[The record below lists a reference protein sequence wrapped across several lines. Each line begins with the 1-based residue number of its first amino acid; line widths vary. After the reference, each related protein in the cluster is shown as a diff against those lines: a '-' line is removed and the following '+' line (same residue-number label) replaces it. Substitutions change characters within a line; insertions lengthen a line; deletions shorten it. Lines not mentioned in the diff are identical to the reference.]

1 MTYPSDPSN
10 EPGSGYPGGYTSSYP
25 SSYPASYPSG
35 GYPAGGYPAFPGGQD
50 ESRLRGRR
58 PIQVGGILLIVG
70 VVLAIVGSLVGEKS
84 GYNKVDGFQ
93 RVAAKDGTGTVTFKN
108 AGGYIAYYESES
120 VRDSKNDAIHE
131 IQGTLTNEATK
142 QTVTLSTLY
151 GNLSDNKIKYLYYNH
166 GGHKGHA
173 LWQFHIDQ
181 PGTYKVQL
189 ARNLDAP
196 ADTVLAFG
204 KSIAQGVV
212 IGAVVVA
219 AGVLLLLAGLI
230 LLVVGL
236 VKRRRHKR
244 QLRQGGAGYG
254 GFGGAQPAGWPQPG
268 GMQSWPPAS
277 GQPQPPNDAPG
288 WPPPPDQTGR

>member
-1 MTYPSDPSN
+1 VTYPSDPSN

-196 ADTVLAFG
+196 ADTVLAF
-204 KSIAQGVV
+204 
-212 IGAVVVA
+212 
-219 AGVLLLLAGLI
+219 
-230 LLVVGL
+230 
-236 VKRRRHKR
+236 
-244 QLRQGGAGYG
+244 
-254 GFGGAQPAGWPQPG
+254 
-268 GMQSWPPAS
+268 AS
-277 GQPQPPNDAPG
+277 RSPRAL
-288 WPPPPDQTGR
+288 